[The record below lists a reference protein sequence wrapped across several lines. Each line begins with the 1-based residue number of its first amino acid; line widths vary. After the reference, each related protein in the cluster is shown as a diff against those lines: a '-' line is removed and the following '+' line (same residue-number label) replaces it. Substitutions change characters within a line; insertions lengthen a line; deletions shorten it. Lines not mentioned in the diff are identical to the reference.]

1 MAIATTD
8 SVTGEVLKEF
18 DELRPEEL
26 EDKLSGGSR
35 GSVPV
40 CASTCTKSQRSRRR
54 LRR

>member
-26 EDKLSGGSR
+26 EDKLSRAPAAASCR
-35 GSVPV
+35 TVHRLVQSLSVRAV
-40 CASTCTKSQRSRRR
+40 A
-54 LRR
+54 